1 MAYHSQRQAAARW
14 EIRRQNRR
22 IPAKEPICGKA
33 GALMQVQEKKNCANY
48 ISIVGK
54 KSDCNDIAA

>member
-1 MAYHSQRQAAARW
+1 MAYHSQRPSAARW
-14 EIRRQNRR
+14 EIRMQNWR

-33 GALMQVQEKKNCANY
+33 GVLMQVQEKKNCANY

-54 KSDCNDIAA
+54 KSDCNDTVA